1 MSLPRLKG
9 TLATAAMLVA
19 LTACS
24 QNPQFRANV
33 ANQAYGSLSELYV
46 LLAKAD
52 LGALRSPASFGG
64 EVDSYAQ
71 IIGGFEVGR
80 LMVAGR
86 RPGLSRSRAA
96 AFDDLD
102 AAVKRCADQVG
113 RMSDMHRRAG
123 IAPGSETIRTVRASC
138 DAAARLVAASELSS
152 WVFTTVAGNLE
163 LPPRFLAGEQAGDQ
177 PRELREIGE
186 GRGVGQLADRGE
198 AIALAVDQEGDA
210 RGRGGRGVGL
220 AVADEDHRTG
230 RELVGCVVEH
240 PGVGLQHR
248 QAVAAGEPRDRRHQ
262 AKGAEQRQRRGVRLL
277 RADREAVAGPGEFR
291 QRRGDPGIEGGAGH
305 GIRGVDRAETQYVG
319 VEVAAGDAAGV
330 AEEGFDQGPD
340 ALADEARRDL
350 GRDRRAAKSARSA
363 LPEAQSVGLE
373 SISVPSRSRTMRAIG
388 HGRRWA
394 GHAAFHLIEQPIA
407 GTCSRGPW
415 PVSAICSI
423 ASKSS
428 RRASGFGPRPLS
440 SSRPRYCSC
449 SSELKPKKSGVQAAP

>member
-1 MSLPRLKG
+1 MSPTRLKA

-152 WVFTTVAGNLE
+152 WVFTTVAG
-163 LPPRFLAGEQAGDQ
+163 
-177 PRELREIGE
+177 
-186 GRGVGQLADRGE
+186 
-198 AIALAVDQEGDA
+198 
-210 RGRGGRGVGL
+210 
-220 AVADEDHRTG
+220 
-230 RELVGCVVEH
+230 
-240 PGVGLQHR
+240 
-248 QAVAAGEPRDRRHQ
+248 
-262 AKGAEQRQRRGVRLL
+262 
-277 RADREAVAGPGEFR
+277 
-291 QRRGDPGIEGGAGH
+291 
-305 GIRGVDRAETQYVG
+305 
-319 VEVAAGDAAGV
+319 
-330 AEEGFDQGPD
+330 
-340 ALADEARRDL
+340 DL
-350 GRDRRAAKSARSA
+350 
-363 LPEAQSVGLE
+363 
-373 SISVPSRSRTMRAIG
+373 
-388 HGRRWA
+388 
-394 GHAAFHLIEQPIA
+394 
-407 GTCSRGPW
+407 
-415 PVSAICSI
+415 
-423 ASKSS
+423 
-428 RRASGFGPRPLS
+428 
-440 SSRPRYCSC
+440 
-449 SSELKPKKSGVQAAP
+449 